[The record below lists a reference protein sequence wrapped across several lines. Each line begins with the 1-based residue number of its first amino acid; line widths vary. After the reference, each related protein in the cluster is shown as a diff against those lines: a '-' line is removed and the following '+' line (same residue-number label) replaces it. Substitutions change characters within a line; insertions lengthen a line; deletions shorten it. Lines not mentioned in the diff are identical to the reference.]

1 MKERWRAVMR
11 SELDTACQFNMAE
24 GTKLSSQNKKN
35 EVVKLFYLSCYS
47 LWHTGSQ
54 CTQMCNLI

>member
-24 GTKLSSQNKKN
+24 GTKLSSQNEKMK
-35 EVVKLFYLSCYS
+35 
-47 LWHTGSQ
+47 
-54 CTQMCNLI
+54 